1 MTKRLEEAHMGRK
14 VLLSGN
20 EAVARGAYEADCKIA
35 ASYPGTPSTEILE
48 NVTRYT
54 HIYCEWSVNEKV
66 ALEVALGASIAGA
79 RALYASKHVGLNV
92 AADPLFSAAY
102 IGARGGLVIVSADD
116 PGLHSSQNEQDNR
129 YYGIAAKVPVLC
141 PADSQEAKDFTRL
154 AFDLSERF
162 EIPVLLRL
170 TTRISHT
177 KGVVELG
184 RRVRRRTKGYGKDIR
199 RNMILPAF
207 ARVRHGDL
215 EERLRAVG
223 EYAEEFPGNVME
235 PGTGDVAFICD
246 GVAYQYAREAFPEA
260 PMLKLGM
267 VHPLPVGLLTTFYRR
282 YPKVVVVEEN
292 DPVIE
297 TAVRAL
303 GLSVQGKDIVPRLG
317 ELNPDRVAGA
327 LGRAVPP
334 IRRPRLPDRPP
345 VLCPGC
351 GHRGLFY
358 TLAKFKPVI
367 AGDIGCY
374 TLGALP
380 PLGAMD
386 TCVCMGASVTVAHGL
401 EKAGAGNGKV
411 VAVIGDSTF
420 YHSGMTGLLNTVYNL
435 GKTLV
440 VILDNFTTAMTGHQR
455 HPGTGRTLM
464 GRPTPPIRPEEVA
477 RGLGVQWVRV
487 VDPYDLQETEAGV
500 EEAMAFDGP
509 AVLIARRACTLQVKS
524 RRGPR
529 QVIMQECTGCRLCLQ
544 LGCPAISIRG
554 KKACID
560 PMLCYGDC
568 GMCAQVCPR
577 GAIQ

>member
-1 MTKRLEEAHMGRK
+1 MGRK

-20 EAVARGAYEADCKIA
+20 EAVARGAYEADCKVA

-48 NVTRYT
+48 SVVQYER
-54 HIYCEWSVNEKV
+54 IYCEWSVNEKV
-66 ALEVALGASIAGA
+66 ALEVALGASMGGA

-92 AADPLFSAAY
+92 AADPFFNAAY
-102 IGARGGLVIVSADD
+102 IGTRGGLVVVSADD

-129 YYGIAAKVPVLC
+129 YYGAAAKVPVLC
-141 PADSQEAKDFTRL
+141 PSDSQEAKDFTCL
-154 AFDLSERF
+154 AFEISERF
-162 EIPVLLRL
+162 DVPVLVRL

-184 RRVRRRTKGYGKDIR
+184 RRARRKSKGYRKNIR
-199 RNMILPAF
+199 KNMILPAF
-207 ARVRHGDL
+207 AKVRHGDL
-215 EERLRAVG
+215 ESRIAALA
-223 EYAEEFPGNVME
+223 EYAEEFPGNSTE
-235 PGTGDVAFICD
+235 DGQGALAFICD
-246 GVAYQYAREAFPEA
+246 GVAYQYTREAFPDA
-260 PMLKLGM
+260 PVLKLGM
-267 VHPLPVGLLTTFYRR
+267 VHPLPVGLIEAFCRR
-282 YPKVVVVEEN
+282 HADVVVVEEN

-297 TAVRAL
+297 AGVRAL
-303 GLSVQGKDIVPRLG
+303 GFHVRGKDTVPRVD
-317 ELNPDRVAGA
+317 ELNPNRVAEA
-327 LGRAVPP
+327 LGQTVPSS
-334 IRRPRLPDRPP
+334 RRLRLPGRPP

-386 TCVCMGASVTVAHGL
+386 TCVCMGASITVAHGL
-401 EKAGAGNGKV
+401 EKAGSTDGKV

-420 YHSGMTGLLNTVYNL
+420 YHSGMTGLLNVVYNL
-435 GKTLV
+435 GRTLV

-455 HPGTGRTLM
+455 HPGTGRTLQ
-464 GRPTPPIRPEEVA
+464 GAPTGPIRPETVA
-477 RGLGVQWVRV
+477 KGMGVEWVRV
-487 VDPYDLQETEAGV
+487 VDPYDLDTTEAAV
-500 EEAMAFDGP
+500 EEGLAFEGP

-524 RRGPR
+524 KRGPR
-529 QVIMQECTGCRLCLQ
+529 QVTMQECTGCRICMQ

-554 KKACID
+554 KKAVID
-560 PMLCYGDC
+560 EMLCYGDC
-568 GMCAQVCPR
+568 GMCVQVCPR